1 MKLTGIEIS
10 NHDKIWFPKKN
21 ITKGQVVE
29 YYYSIAD
36 KILPYL
42 KDRPLSLERYPDGI
56 AKDGFYQKRAPEY
69 FPSFVKT
76 VKIKTEDDEIEQV
89 VCNTR
94 KTLIYLV
101 NQGTLC
107 FHTWQS
113 RIDKI
118 DKPDKVIFDLDPST
132 HSFKKVKDVASIIG
146 EYLTKKNIKSNLMT
160 TGKSGLHVWYK
171 IRRTKTFNTVHEEV
185 KAMAKE
191 IEQKHP
197 KLCTTEMRKNKRSDK
212 IFIDYLRN
220 SYGQTSVCPYA
231 LRPNQSAGIAM
242 PIEWKK
248 LSSLKSSTTFT
259 LDN

>member
-76 VKIKTEDDEIEQV
+76 VKIKTEDDEIEQE

-94 KTLIYLV
+94 KT
-101 NQGTLC
+101 
-107 FHTWQS
+107 
-113 RIDKI
+113 
-118 DKPDKVIFDLDPST
+118 
-132 HSFKKVKDVASIIG
+132 IINFIN
-146 EYLTKKNIKSNLMT
+146 K
-160 TGKSGLHVWYK
+160 
-171 IRRTKTFNTVHEEV
+171 RTKYINTT
-185 KAMAKE
+185 
-191 IEQKHP
+191 Q
-197 KLCTTEMRKNKRSDK
+197 
-212 IFIDYLRN
+212 
-220 SYGQTSVCPYA
+220 
-231 LRPNQSAGIAM
+231 
-242 PIEWKK
+242 
-248 LSSLKSSTTFT
+248 
-259 LDN
+259 